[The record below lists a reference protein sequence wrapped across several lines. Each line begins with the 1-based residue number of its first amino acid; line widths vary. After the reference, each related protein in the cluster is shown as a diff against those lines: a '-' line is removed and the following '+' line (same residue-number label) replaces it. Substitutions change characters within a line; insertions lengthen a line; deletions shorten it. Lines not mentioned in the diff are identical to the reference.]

1 MMKRRDFLRSASAV
15 PAATSLVLAPVVN
28 AAAGDSVASGAGE
41 SVRASGAAALGY
53 REPGQG
59 QWHAWRESPLGPP
72 PQALRLRVLGF
83 AAAAGALA
91 RLDVIAWHP
100 TRDAGTLPFYA
111 WSHRSA
117 STAVG
122 CCSTSA
128 PVAFALGDASLEFRF
143 AMPGHAPRS
152 LRLGGAGRTLLAGTY
167 ALLASASPQLPAWSS
182 IALDADGRALA
193 PGSTVDALLF
203 ALEPFDV

>member
-1 MMKRRDFLRSASAV
+1 MKRRDFLRSAGAV
-15 PAATSLVLAPVVN
+15 PAATSLVLAPVATV
-28 AAAGDSVASGAGE
+28 AAGDSGASAAGACG
-41 SVRASGAAALGY
+41 RAPGTAALGY
-53 REPGQG
+53 REPGQSR
-59 QWHAWRESPLGPP
+59 WHAWRESPVRVPAQP
-72 PQALRLRVLGF
+72 LRVRVLGF
-83 AAAAGALA
+83 DAAAGALA

-143 AMPGHAPRS
+143 AMPGRAARS
-152 LRLGGAGRTLLAGTY
+152 LHLGGTGRMLLPGTY
-167 ALLASASPQLPAWSS
+167 GLLASASPQLPAWAS
-182 IALDADGRALA
+182 IALDDDGRALA
-193 PGSTVDALLF
+193 RGSAVDALLF
-203 ALEPFDV
+203 ALEPFDA